1 MCARGLLGCATGYA
15 SRSKRESGRRRSS
28 PRLESNYADVQGVNV
43 DGGRRRRNGVG
54 EEAMWWCSEPADP
67 PNRSVR
73 VLRRFQG
80 GSGRSGIAGGDKSGR
95 RADIPAATSDTI
107 PAAAGAVVEDSGH
120 EGDPGARAE
129 LLRGF
134 SGAVAWP
141 GCWTA
146 AAQCHDAAKQ
156 GGRSRAVRRRRL
168 GLEAALARGM
178 GSRGSAGW
186 GV

>member
-1 MCARGLLGCATGYA
+1 MLARGCWGALQATLA
-15 SRSKRESGRRRSS
+15 GRKGRAGGGGPHRG
-28 PRLESNYADVQGVNV
+28 SNRAARVCRGVNV
-43 DGGRRRRNGVG
+43 DGERQRRNGVG
-54 EEAMWWCSEPADP
+54 EEVTWWCSEPADP

-80 GSGRSGIAGGDKSGR
+80 GSGRSGIAGGEKSGR
-95 RADIPAATSDTI
+95 RADIPAATSGTI
-107 PAAAGAVVEDSGH
+107 PAAAGAVVEDG
-120 EGDPGARAE
+120 GRDVDPGARAE

-156 GGRSRAVRRRRL
+156 GGRSRAARRRRL

-178 GSRGSAGW
+178 GSRGSTGCAI
-186 GV
+186 